1 MIFALEFC
9 LENPK
14 TIFSVIPNDFEIF
27 REKLSFLKRKEIA
40 TYFGFHPSSLNVL
53 KKITDSTVV

>member
-27 REKLSFLKRKEIA
+27 RENFLFLKE
-40 TYFGFHPSSLNVL
+40 
-53 KKITDSTVV
+53 KKLQLTLDFIQVP